1 MTTATDGFDG
11 QLPNLDMVNSFLII
25 ADNMAGSKTVSM
37 SAGGFPENELTRFV
51 ANTAVPEAEKLVVK
65 HWFRNK
71 KHLFRGYCNQLADL
85 VRFIWLQ
92 ARGVP
97 NGDHAFFTRYR
108 IDSIT
113 IGMTNVSYR
122 MEAASPYRVKQF
134 MVASSTVSLLR
145 SLNNLLTHMHRSFYI
160 YLLSGPLHYTS
171 VAEYSVII
179 ALLVGAVLLFG
190 CSRIRATGDYAVS
203 DVLVAVAELLWF
215 NVVSCTLYVCS
226 KLMLVPG
233 GFGVESFAAVCAVA
247 SVLAVIIPVCI
258 QNKYPVKSRS
268 AFADVLTA
276 VALLPCVIYLGTTY
290 LNNFS
295 FCALASAAL
304 VLPAALHSLLP
315 YTWRFV
321 RGLCALLCSVP
332 VLVGL
337 VAHITNTS
345 WETLVL
351 NAFEENQ
358 RFDSPLASF
367 VLLFYLPFSLI
378 SFRLS
383 LLPKHSCTCPASQDK
398 QKQE

>member
-1 MTTATDGFDG
+1 
-11 QLPNLDMVNSFLII
+11 MVNSFMVI
-25 ADNMAGSKTVSM
+25 ADSMAGSKTVSM

-51 ANTAVPEAEKLVVK
+51 ANTAVPAAEKLVVK
-65 HWFRNK
+65 RWFRNQR
-71 KHLFRGYCNQLADL
+71 HLFRAYCAQLADL

-122 MEAASPYRVKQF
+122 MDAVSPHRVKQY
-134 MVASSTVSLLR
+134 MVAASTVSLLR

-160 YLLSGPLHYTS
+160 YLLSGPLYYTS

-179 ALLVGAVLLFG
+179 ALLVGAILLFG
-190 CSRIRATGDYAVS
+190 CSRLRTTRNYAVS
-203 DVLVAVAELLWF
+203 DVIVAVAELLWF

-226 KLMLVPG
+226 KTMLVPG
-233 GFGVESFAAVCAVA
+233 GPGVDSFAIVCAVA
-247 SVLAVIIPVCI
+247 SVLAVILPVCI
-258 QNKYPVKSRS
+258 QSKYPIQSHA

-276 VALLPCVIYLGTTY
+276 VALLPCIIYLGTTY

-295 FCALASAAL
+295 FCALAAAAL

-315 YTWRFV
+315 STWRFI
-321 RGLCALLCSVP
+321 RGICAVVFSVP
-332 VLVGL
+332 AFVFFVSLS
-337 VAHITNTS
+337 TNIS
-345 WETLVL
+345 WKSLIL
-351 NAFEENQ
+351 NAFEEGQ
-358 RFDSPLASF
+358 RFDNPLASF

-383 LLPKHSCTCPASQDK
+383 LVPQHSCNGSASQEK